1 LALRYSEKNIIE
13 DTKKPFNIVANS
25 NRYWKADP
33 FLFEK
38 DGIIYVF
45 YEVFDKKK
53 QKGMIAYSKLDN
65 NKFTDMQIIIEDDAH
80 LSYPFIF
87 EENGKV
93 YIMPESYGKNG
104 VYIWEAVDFPNKWQ
118 PSYKLLD
125 GRYADT
131 TFVKID
137 DVEYYFTL
145 DVNNKNFENDSLCIF
160 KKENENLVPHKGNP
174 VVKDSS
180 SARPAG
186 KIFDLIRPSQ
196 VCTNGYGQGLKFNKV
211 IEIESYKEKC
221 LKTITVDDVNFDK
234 KGRYVGMH
242 TYNRLNNID
251 IIDVKT
257 EHFDLLNFVFYILR
271 KIKVH
276 IGLIKWKRF

>member
-1 LALRYSEKNIIE
+1 LAFRYSNQNIIE
-13 DTKKPFNIVANS
+13 DTEKLFNVDCNS
-25 NRYWKADP
+25 KRYWKADP

-38 DGIIYVF
+38 DGVVFAF
-45 YEVFDKKK
+45 YEVFDKVK

-65 NKFTDMQIIIEDDAH
+65 NKFTDMQIIIEDDTH

-104 VYIWEAVDFPNKWQ
+104 VYVWEAVDFPNKWQ
-118 PSYKLLD
+118 LSYKLLD
-125 GRYADT
+125 GHYADT
-131 TFVKID
+131 TFANINGD
-137 DVEYYFTL
+137 RYYFTL
-145 DVNNKNFENDSLCIF
+145 DVNNKNFENDSLFIF
-160 KKENENLVPHKGNP
+160 KDEGGKLVSHKCNP
-174 VVKDSS
+174 VIKDNS

-196 VCTNGYGQGLKFNKV
+196 ICTNGYGQGLNFNKIIDV
-211 IEIESYKEKC
+211 ENYKEEC
-221 LKTITVDDVNFDK
+221 LKTITCCDIKLDK

-276 IGLIKWKRF
+276 IRLIK